1 MRVEITKLPAVPDCR
16 LVIELGELRL
26 DSSVIHRPRL
36 SLALFVFQGSVS
48 LLRTSSASRPLI
60 QGHFAMQA
68 STQALVGQG
77 RVTSIEDVNL
87 DVESL
92 GLHVLSSLFQH
103 VTQVKKN
110 PNTKSKSADLAVYI
124 PKAAQVAL
132 IRKACNCK
140 VWKTFTLVN

>member
-1 MRVEITKLPAVPDCR
+1 
-16 LVIELGELRL
+16 
-26 DSSVIHRPRL
+26 
-36 SLALFVFQGSVS
+36 
-48 LLRTSSASRPLI
+48 
-60 QGHFAMQA
+60 MQA

-77 RVTSIEDVNL
+77 GVTSIEDVNL